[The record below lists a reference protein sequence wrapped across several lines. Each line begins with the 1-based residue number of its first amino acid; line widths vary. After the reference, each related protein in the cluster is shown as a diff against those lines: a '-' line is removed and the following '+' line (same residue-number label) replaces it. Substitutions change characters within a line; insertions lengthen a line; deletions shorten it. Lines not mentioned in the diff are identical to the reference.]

1 MKKNRLILIG
11 GKLYSVAM
19 GAADIEKDCQ
29 KRIDKRWGGSG
40 YYTMH
45 VRIDGKKVQVEL
57 VRQYIVDPY
66 RFSSDEPDIHCFDSD
81 HFLGNRLPENM
92 ILFDPMPVGYGYE
105 YNYPVSEFYQL
116 YKKNCKALKAVAPK
130 NMKLTIDKKS
140 AVFEFDM

>member
-1 MKKNRLILIG
+1 MLLIG
-11 GKLYSVAM
+11 GKLYSIAM
-19 GAADIEKDCQ
+19 SAADIEKDCQ
-29 KRIDKRWGGSG
+29 RRIDKRWGGSG

-45 VRIDGKKVQVEL
+45 VRIDGKKVRMEL

-66 RFSSDEPDIHCFDSD
+66 RFSGDEPDIHCFDSD

-92 ILFDPMPVGYGYE
+92 IMFTPMPVGYGYE

-116 YKKNCKALKAVAPK
+116 YKKNCKVLKAVAPK
-130 NMKLTIDKKS
+130 NMSMTIDKKS